1 LAAALTS
8 AQTIIC
14 EPIEH
19 FRLEVPATA
28 LPNLLV
34 ALAKSGAST
43 EETLIEGGIAQLRGM
58 VTSAQVQAMRRVLP
72 GLSGG
77 AGVLESAFDHYSPI
91 AVPPRARAR
100 TGANP
105 FDRINYL
112 RAIH

>member
-1 LAAALTS
+1 VRDDLRAASEEGMESAKDLRDEVTKSVAAL
-8 AQTIIC
+8 A
-14 EPIEH
+14 
-19 FRLEVPATA
+19 
-28 LPNLLV
+28 
-34 ALAKSGAST
+34 
-43 EETLIEGGIAQLRGM
+43 ETLRRRKHQKENLN
-58 VTSAQVQAMRRVLP
+58 QAMRRVLP

-77 AGVLESAFDHYSPI
+77 AGVLESAFDHHSPI

>member
-1 LAAALTS
+1 M
-8 AQTIIC
+8 
-14 EPIEH
+14 ER
-19 FRLEVPATA
+19 FRLEVPVTA
-28 LPNLLV
+28 LPNVQV

-43 EETLIEGGIAQLRGM
+43 EEALIEGGIAQLRGM

-77 AGVLESAFDHYSPI
+77 AGVLENAFDHHSPI
-91 AVPPRARAR
+91 AVRPRAR